1 MRSVHTL
8 TLSGNWIDLPSLRA
22 LLDKFPTLEI
32 LDLDHT
38 GIVNVPNGLF
48 EVNNSWS
55 CFFFLDVM
63 QGVPKTDIFLT
74 C

>member
-1 MRSVHTL
+1 MQTL

-22 LLDKFPTLEI
+22 LLEKFPTLEI

-48 EVNNSWS
+48 HVRLSKY
-55 CFFFLDVM
+55 VM
-63 QGVPKTDIFLT
+63 NPSLGLQQAKS
-74 C
+74 